1 MSSSLLVGVVLVAT
15 GALDIVLALVVVGP
29 RLPEKKRKTVQMSML
44 LGAILVVVLG
54 VLFLTGSVGSRPGA

>member
-29 RLPEKKRKTVQMSML
+29 RLPEKNRKTVQMSML
-44 LGAILVVVLG
+44 L
-54 VLFLTGSVGSRPGA
+54 SVGGRRGA